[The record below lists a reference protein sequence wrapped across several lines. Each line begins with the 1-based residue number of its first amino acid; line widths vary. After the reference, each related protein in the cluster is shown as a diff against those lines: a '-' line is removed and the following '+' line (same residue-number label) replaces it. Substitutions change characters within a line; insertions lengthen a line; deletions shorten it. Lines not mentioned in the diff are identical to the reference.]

1 MAMRTILLTGF
12 EPFGGETSNPSWDA
26 VQQLDGWQPDDE
38 TIVRALQLPC
48 VFGRSISVLQAQLA
62 ALDPV
67 LVLALGQAGGRT
79 CISLEKVAINYNDAR
94 IADNQGQQPLAT
106 ATADDGPAAYF
117 SNLPLKHLVQQLR
130 SNDIPAEVS
139 FSAGTF
145 VCNHLFYGL
154 MHALA
159 AKPLVRAGFIHIPYS
174 PAQAARQQS
183 ASMSIDMV
191 VAALKICIEVS
202 LLQQPDILLAT
213 GRLD

>member
-1 MAMRTILLTGF
+1 MRTILVTGF

-26 VQQLDGWQPDDE
+26 VQQLDGWQPDNE

-48 VFGRSISVLQAQLA
+48 VFDKSITVLKTQLA
-62 ALDPV
+62 TLDPV
-67 LVLALGQAGGRT
+67 LVLAIGQAGGRT
-79 CISLEKVAINYNDAR
+79 CFSLEKVAINYNDAR
-94 IADNQGQQPLAT
+94 IADNLGQQPLAT

-117 SNLPLKHLVQQLR
+117 SNLPLKHLVAQLR
-130 SNDIPAEVS
+130 SNGIPAEVS

-159 AKPLVRAGFIHIPYS
+159 ATPQVRAGFIHIPYS
-174 PAQAARQQS
+174 PAQAARLQS
-183 ASMSIDMV
+183 ASMSTDLV
-191 VAALKICIEVS
+191 VAALKICIEIS

-213 GRLD
+213 GQLD